1 MNAPIDI
8 STVVLQTERLT
19 LRPWR
24 ETDLE
29 DFYAYASVDGV
40 GQMAGWTPHK
50 DKAESQSILSRSI
63 AGKHVFALEHRGRVI
78 GSLGI
83 EKYNEAHYPELENL
97 RGREIGYVLSKAYW
111 GRGLMPEAVKAVIRY
126 LFDTVQLDFILVGHF
141 DWNRQ
146 SARVIEKCG
155 FQYIKRC
162 PYETAYGTVEHS
174 EESILYRPH
183 FMEGVPY
190 LNDTQ
195 LVQQIYSRSDESS
208 RLTQTKASKVEFLT
222 TVKYIEKYLTP
233 GMKILD
239 IGAGAGVYSFYFSRK
254 GYQVEALELADSNIA
269 AFRAQLTPEDTVVL
283 HQGNAL
289 DLSRFRDDS
298 FDIVLLFGPLYHLH
312 SEDDKLRCIA
322 EAKRVCKPGGKLF
335 FAFLSNDMVILTMF
349 SQHPDYFINGDYDKD
364 RFRCDDFPF
373 VFSTPQDC
381 RALLQRAD
389 VKILHEVAA
398 DGMSELLK
406 AKINEMDEKS
416 FAQYLRFQEYLCEKP
431 EFLGASNHL
440 LFVAEK
446 ETSPETR

>member
-1 MNAPIDI
+1 
-8 STVVLQTERLT
+8 
-19 LRPWR
+19 
-24 ETDLE
+24 
-29 DFYAYASVDGV
+29 
-40 GQMAGWTPHK
+40 
-50 DKAESQSILSRSI
+50 
-63 AGKHVFALEHRGRVI
+63 
-78 GSLGI
+78 
-83 EKYNEAHYPELENL
+83 
-97 RGREIGYVLSKAYW
+97 
-111 GRGLMPEAVKAVIRY
+111 MPEAVKAVIRY

-155 FQYIKRC
+155 FQYIKSC

-298 FDIVLLFGPLYHLH
+298 FDIVLLVWPPLP
-312 SEDDKLRCIA
+312 S
-322 EAKRVCKPGGKLF
+322 
-335 FAFLSNDMVILTMF
+335 
-349 SQHPDYFINGDYDKD
+349 
-364 RFRCDDFPF
+364 
-373 VFSTPQDC
+373 
-381 RALLQRAD
+381 
-389 VKILHEVAA
+389 
-398 DGMSELLK
+398 
-406 AKINEMDEKS
+406 
-416 FAQYLRFQEYLCEKP
+416 AQ
-431 EFLGASNHL
+431 
-440 LFVAEK
+440 
-446 ETSPETR
+446 

>member
-1 MNAPIDI
+1 MKQSVFQTLEESENYWSSVSIEEKKKIIGFGLQKDPLNANYSIWGA
-8 STVVLQTERLT
+8 STV
-19 LRPWR
+19 
-24 ETDLE
+24 
-29 DFYAYASVDGV
+29 
-40 GQMAGWTPHK
+40 
-50 DKAESQSILSRSI
+50 
-63 AGKHVFALEHRGRVI
+63 
-78 GSLGI
+78 
-83 EKYNEAHYPELENL
+83 EL
-97 RGREIGYVLSKAYW
+97 
-111 GRGLMPEAVKAVIRY
+111 
-126 LFDTVQLDFILVGHF
+126 
-141 DWNRQ
+141 
-146 SARVIEKCG
+146 
-155 FQYIKRC
+155 
-162 PYETAYGTVEHS
+162 
-174 EESILYRPH
+174 
-183 FMEGVPY
+183 
-190 LNDTQ
+190 
-195 LVQQIYSRSDESS
+195 
-208 RLTQTKASKVEFLT
+208 LT
-222 TVKYIEKYLTP
+222 TVKYIETYLPP
-233 GMKILD
+233 GMKILE

-373 VFSTPQDC
+373 VFSTPRDC

-389 VKILHEVAA
+389 VKILHEVAV
-398 DGMSELLK
+398 DGLSELLK

>member
-1 MNAPIDI
+1 M
-8 STVVLQTERLT
+8 
-19 LRPWR
+19 
-24 ETDLE
+24 
-29 DFYAYASVDGV
+29 
-40 GQMAGWTPHK
+40 
-50 DKAESQSILSRSI
+50 
-63 AGKHVFALEHRGRVI
+63 
-78 GSLGI
+78 
-83 EKYNEAHYPELENL
+83 
-97 RGREIGYVLSKAYW
+97 
-111 GRGLMPEAVKAVIRY
+111 
-126 LFDTVQLDFILVGHF
+126 
-141 DWNRQ
+141 
-146 SARVIEKCG
+146 
-155 FQYIKRC
+155 
-162 PYETAYGTVEHS
+162 
-174 EESILYRPH
+174 
-183 FMEGVPY
+183 
-190 LNDTQ
+190 
-195 LVQQIYSRSDESS
+195 
-208 RLTQTKASKVEFLT
+208 
-222 TVKYIEKYLTP
+222 
-233 GMKILD
+233 
-239 IGAGAGVYSFYFSRK
+239 
-254 GYQVEALELADSNIA
+254 
-269 AFRAQLTPEDTVVL
+269 VL